1 MNVVTRLASELRLMM
16 RRPERLQFAA
26 LCYRK
31 TGDKT
36 GIEVLLI
43 TSRGTGR
50 WVIPKGW
57 PMNGKLAHAV
67 AEREAYEEAGVKGK
81 AEVKPLGT
89 YSYMKGL
96 DSGFEIPCKV
106 QVHALKVSGFAN
118 NYKEKGQREMAWF
131 SCAEAAARVV
141 EPGLKELI
149 LGFENRGT
157 QDSAESA

>member
-1 MNVVTRLASELRLMM
+1 MNVVTRLASEIRLMM

-31 TGDKT
+31 TGDQS
-36 GIEVLLI
+36 GVEILLI

-81 AEVKPLGT
+81 AEIKPLGT
-89 YSYMKGL
+89 YSYRKGM
-96 DSGFEIPCKV
+96 DSGLEIPCKV

-131 SCAEAAARVV
+131 SCEEAALRVM
-141 EPGLKELI
+141 EPELKEMI
-149 LGFENRGT
+149 LDFGNRALSPAT
-157 QDSAESA
+157 ESA

>member
-1 MNVVTRLASELRLMM
+1 MNVVTRLASEIRLMM

-26 LCYRK
+26 LCYRR
-31 TGDKT
+31 TDENSRVE
-36 GIEVLLI
+36 ILLI

-89 YSYMKGL
+89 YSYKKGM
-96 DSGFEIPCKV
+96 DSGLEIPCKV

-131 SCAEAAARVV
+131 SCEDAALRVM
-141 EPGLKELI
+141 EPELREMI
-149 LGFENRGT
+149 VAFETRPASH
-157 QDSAESA
+157 DDI

>member
-1 MNVVTRLASELRLMM
+1 MNVVTRLASELRLML
-16 RRPERLQFAA
+16 RRPEWLQFAA

-31 TGDKT
+31 TSDKS
-36 GIEVLLI
+36 GVEILLI

-50 WVIPKGW
+50 WIIPKGW

-67 AEREAYEEAGVKGK
+67 AEREAFEEAGVKGK
-81 AEVKPLGT
+81 AEIKPLGV
-89 YSYMKGL
+89 YSYMKGMDNGL
-96 DSGFEIPCKV
+96 ELPCKV

-131 SCAEAAARVV
+131 SCAEAAARVD

-149 LGFENRGT
+149 TAFEDRLR
-157 QDSAESA
+157 QKSAAKA

>member
-1 MNVVTRLASELRLMM
+1 MNVVTRLASEIRLMM

-26 LCYRK
+26 LCYRR
-31 TGDKT
+31 TDENSRVE
-36 GIEVLLI
+36 ILLI

-89 YSYMKGL
+89 YSYKKGM
-96 DSGFEIPCKV
+96 DSGLEIPCKV

-131 SCAEAAARVV
+131 SCEDAALRVM
-141 EPGLKELI
+141 EPELKEMI
-149 LGFENRGT
+149 LEFEKRGVR
-157 QDSAESA
+157 DGAESA

>member
-1 MNVVTRLASELRLMM
+1 MNVVTRLASEIRLMM

-31 TGDKT
+31 KDDNNGVE
-36 GIEVLLI
+36 ILLI

-81 AEVKPLGT
+81 ADVKPLGT

-96 DSGFEIPCKV
+96 DCGFEIPCKV

-131 SCAEAAARVV
+131 SCEEAASRVD
-141 EPGLKELI
+141 EAGLKALI
-149 LGFENRGT
+149 REFEQHSMFRP
-157 QDSAESA
+157 SANG

>member
-1 MNVVTRLASELRLMM
+1 MM

-31 TGDKT
+31 TADKS
-36 GIEVLLI
+36 GVEILLI

-81 AEVKPLGT
+81 AEIKPLGT
-89 YSYMKGL
+89 YSYLKGL
-96 DSGFEIPCKV
+96 DSGLEIPCKV
-106 QVHALKVSGFAN
+106 QVHALKVSNFAN

-131 SCAEAAARVV
+131 SCEDAALRVM
-141 EPGLKELI
+141 EPELKEMI
-149 LGFENRGT
+149 LAFGNRA
-157 QDSAESA
+157 QSPSAESA

>member
-1 MNVVTRLASELRLMM
+1 ML

-31 TGDKT
+31 TQDKR
-36 GIEVLLI
+36 GLEILLI

-67 AEREAYEEAGVKGK
+67 AEREALEEAGVKGK
-81 AEVKPLGT
+81 ADVKPLGSYT
-89 YSYMKGL
+89 YMKGL
-96 DSGFEIPCKV
+96 DSGFDIPCKV
-106 QVHALKVSGFAN
+106 QVHALKVSGFATDF
-118 NYKEKGQREMAWF
+118 KEKGQREMAWV
-131 SCAEAAARVV
+131 SCEEAAARVA

-149 LGFENRGT
+149 LEFGIRART
-157 QDSAESA
+157 QTSANG

>member
-1 MNVVTRLASELRLMM
+1 MM

-26 LCYRK
+26 LCYRLA
-31 TGDKT
+31 DKK
-36 GIEVLLI
+36 GSVEILLI

-89 YSYMKGL
+89 FSYMKGL
-96 DSGFEIPCKV
+96 DSGLEIPCRV
-106 QVHALKVSGFAN
+106 QVHALKVSGFAS

-131 SCAEAAARVV
+131 SYEDAALRVT
-141 EPGLKELI
+141 EPELKELI
-149 LGFENRGT
+149 LAFGSRPASL
-157 QDSAESA
+157 SAESA

>member
-1 MNVVTRLASELRLMM
+1 MNVVTRLASEIRLMM

-31 TGDKT
+31 TDKKN
-36 GIEVLLI
+36 GIEILLI

-81 AEVKPLGT
+81 AEIKPLGT
-89 YSYMKGL
+89 YSYLKGL
-96 DSGFEIPCKV
+96 DSGLEIPCKV
-106 QVHALKVSGFAN
+106 QVHALKVSSFAN

-131 SCAEAAARVV
+131 SCEDAALRVM
-141 EPGLKELI
+141 EPELKEMI
-149 LGFENRGT
+149 LAFGNRA
-157 QDSAESA
+157 QSLSAESA

>member
-1 MNVVTRLASELRLMM
+1 MNVVSRLASEIRLMM

-26 LCYRK
+26 LCYRN
-31 TGDKT
+31 GDDAS
-36 GIEVLLI
+36 GVEILLI

-67 AEREAYEEAGVKGK
+67 AEREALEEAGVKGK
-81 AEVKPLGT
+81 AETKPLGT
-89 YSYMKGL
+89 YGYMKGL

-131 SCAEAAARVV
+131 SCEDAASRVD

-149 LGFENRGT
+149 RGFEVRAQSQAST
-157 QDSAESA
+157 AD

>member
-1 MNVVTRLASELRLMM
+1 MM

-31 TGDKT
+31 LDDKSAPE
-36 GIEVLLI
+36 ILLI

-81 AEVKPLGT
+81 ADVKPLGT
-89 YSYMKGL
+89 YSYLKGL
-96 DSGFEIPCKV
+96 DSGLEIPCKV

-118 NYKEKGQREMAWF
+118 DYKEKGQRDMAWF
-131 SCAEAAARVV
+131 SCEEAALRVM
-141 EPGLKELI
+141 EPELKEMI
-149 LGFENRGT
+149 LAFEGRLTKQAG
-157 QDSAESA
+157 DSA

>member
-1 MNVVTRLASELRLMM
+1 MM

-31 TGDKT
+31 TGDQS
-36 GIEVLLI
+36 GVEILLI

-81 AEVKPLGT
+81 AEIKPLGT
-89 YSYMKGL
+89 YSYRKGM
-96 DSGFEIPCKV
+96 DSGLEIPCKV

-131 SCAEAAARVV
+131 SCEEAALRVM
-141 EPGLKELI
+141 EPELKEMI
-149 LGFENRGT
+149 LDFGNRALSPAT
-157 QDSAESA
+157 ESA

>member
-1 MNVVTRLASELRLMM
+1 MM

-31 TGDKT
+31 TDKKN
-36 GIEVLLI
+36 GIEILLI

-81 AEVKPLGT
+81 AEIKPLGT
-89 YSYMKGL
+89 YSYLKGL
-96 DSGFEIPCKV
+96 DSGLEIPCKV
-106 QVHALKVSGFAN
+106 QVHALKVSSFAN

-131 SCAEAAARVV
+131 SCEDAALRVM
-141 EPGLKELI
+141 EPELKEMI
-149 LGFENRGT
+149 LAFGNRA
-157 QDSAESA
+157 QSLSAESA